1 MAKKLYEET
10 NIQAIA
16 NAIREKNGIS
26 ATYKVSEMADAILAI
41 SGGETVDTPGAILP
55 PASSW
60 TFSKVLEHVD
70 AYTIDQC
77 AFSGDVFV
85 GSVTGA
91 NKGAGIRSNSKIDLT
106 DAQYLHIEFTAVG
119 ISSNNNQFCVYAK
132 NGIGTNGTEVVLD
145 KVATEDEIAAG
156 YMDIDVSAITGSYYL
171 FMGLVRWGGGNAV
184 AAISKVTLKGGTT
197 A

>member
-1 MAKKLYEET
+1 MAKKLYEEA

-41 SGGETVDTPGAILP
+41 SGGGVVDTPGTILP

-60 TFSKVLEHVD
+60 TFSKVLEQENS
-70 AYTIDQC
+70 YSIGQC

-85 GSVTGA
+85 GSVAGSM
-91 NKGAGIRSNSKIDLT
+91 KGAGIRSNSKIDLT
-106 DAQYLHIEFTAVG
+106 DYKYLHIEFAAVG
-119 ISSNNNQFCVYAK
+119 ISSGNNQFCVYAK
-132 NGIGTNGTEVVLD
+132 DGIGTNATEWVLD
-145 KVATEDEIAAG
+145 KVATSDEIAAG

-171 FMGLVRWGGGNAV
+171 SIGLVRWGGGNAV
-184 AAISKVTLKGGTT
+184 AAISKVRLDT
-197 A
+197 